1 MLDPL
6 VAATAPDPKRTP
18 AAPAGDVARHRP
30 LDLRSVRLRRT
41 GPLGAMQERNGA
53 ATIAHCIEELGPAL
67 DYFRRVL
74 GESDAEHPGFV
85 ADTDVYKTIEAVAW
99 EIARTGTTEWDPW
112 LDETIALIAR
122 VQEPSGY
129 VVTWVQA
136 DPAKERFA
144 DLEGAH
150 EMYALGHLIQAAVAL
165 DRAAGR
171 DDLLAVARAFADLVD
186 REFGP
191 EGREGVC
198 GHPEVETALVE
209 LYRHTGERRYLEL
222 AARMIDLRGRGLLK
236 AGNLGASYF
245 QDHEPVREAR
255 GVAGHAVR
263 QLYLNAGA
271 TDVYLETGERS
282 LLEAMHAQWDSAHH
296 RKMYLTG
303 AFGSRHRDEA
313 FGADYELPSD
323 RAYAETCATI
333 ADVHWNWRMLLAGD
347 RSAAGYA
354 ETVERELHNA
364 VAAAVDAAGTRFF
377 YANPLQLR
385 PDRHSEE
392 QAPRE
397 RRSWYRCACCP
408 PNLARLIAQLGA
420 YVATDAGDEL
430 ALHLHADAEIDV
442 PARLGGGT
450 LRVDT
455 AYPADGE
462 VRLGLT
468 GSEGLRLAVRV
479 PSWSSRVLVDGAEAA
494 PDPDGYLRL
503 RITADRTLAFDL
515 APRWT
520 RAHHRV
526 DALRGCVAI
535 ERGPVVYCVE
545 QIDLP
550 DDVPLDDV
558 LVEAGAPLEERPGT
572 EAPTLVF
579 PATVRPPSAALYR
592 PQEETSEAPTA
603 ERRLTVTA
611 VPFADWGDRGG
622 DAMRVWLPAD

>member
-1 MLDPL
+1 MPEPL
-6 VAATAPDPKRTP
+6 VPATATTPSRTP
-18 AAPAGDVARHRP
+18 AAPGGAARHRP
-30 LDLRSVRLRRT
+30 LDVRAVRLNPA
-41 GPLGAMQERNGA
+41 GPLGAMQERNAA
-53 ATIAHCIEELGPAL
+53 ATIDHCIASLGPAL

-74 GESDAEHPGFV
+74 GESDAPYPGFV

-99 EIARTGTTEWDPW
+99 EIARTGTTSRDAW
-112 LDETIALIAR
+112 LDETIGLIAR

-171 DDLLAVARAFADLVD
+171 DDLLTVARAFADLVD

-191 EGREGVC
+191 GGKEGVC

-209 LYRHTGERRYLEL
+209 LYRHTGERRYLDL

-236 AGNLGASYF
+236 AGHLGASYF

-255 GVAGHAVR
+255 AVAGHAVR

-271 TDVYLETGERS
+271 TDVYLETGDRT
-282 LLEAMHAQWDSAHH
+282 LLEAMHAQWDSAHR

-347 RSAAGYA
+347 RSAADYA
-354 ETVERELHNA
+354 ETIERELHNA

-385 PDRHSEE
+385 PDRLSEE

-397 RRSWYRCACCP
+397 RRPWYWCACCP

-420 YVATDAGDEL
+420 YVATDTGDEL

-442 PARLGGGT
+442 PPHLGGGT
-450 LRVDT
+450 LRVAT

-462 VRLGLT
+462 IRLSRN
-468 GSEGLRLAVRV
+468 GSGDLPLAVRV
-479 PSWSSRVLVDGAEAA
+479 PSWSPRVLLDGAEAA
-494 PDPDGYLRL
+494 PDADGYLRL
-503 RITADRTLAFDL
+503 RLTAESTLAFDL

-520 RAHHRV
+520 RAHHRA

-545 QIDLP
+545 QVDLP
-550 DDVPLDDV
+550 GDVPLDD
-558 LVEAGAPLEERPGT
+558 LVVDAGAPI
-572 EAPTLVF
+572 EASGDAGAPRLAVR
-579 PATVRPPSAALYR
+579 AAVRPSSSDLYR
-592 PQEETSEAPTA
+592 SPRDGDEPPPSE
-603 ERRLTVTA
+603 RLTVTA
-611 VPFADWGDRGG
+611 IPFADWGGRGG
-622 DAMRVWLPAD
+622 SAMRVWLPAG